1 MARISPVA
9 GLSNNHKITFGV
21 ISTFTFLFA
30 VSFVVLLAFNDRPA
44 STVKSVESFFAE
56 FQMNFQGNDG
66 NFASEVKYYSKGY
79 QFDLMFM
86 SNEVLLNLYST
97 YSKPPGSPNSIDAKT
112 RLSQVS
118 LEFVNA
124 HKTPVIKGLT
134 EFVGDAG
141 VATRVSATGVSA
153 NALQSTA
160 VRAAKTTPSYTEIKY
175 SDIYPGIDVY
185 FSGKQK
191 QLFYEFVLSETAD
204 TSDIVLK
211 VNGLDGLGDFDVDM
225 HGNINVT
232 CRGKQMQIRKPEVFR
247 VVNQARVPV
256 SGYFIVT
263 PKNEIK
269 FRTAEGTR
277 LL

>member
-1 MARISPVA
+1 MV
-9 GLSNNHKITFGV
+9 
-21 ISTFTFLFA
+21 
-30 VSFVVLLAFNDRPA
+30 FNDRPA

-56 FQMNFQGNDG
+56 FQMNFQDNEG
-66 NFASEVKYYSKGY
+66 NFASDVKYYSKGY

-97 YSKPPGSPNSIDAKT
+97 DSKPPGSPNSTNSKT

-118 LEFVNA
+118 LEFINA
-124 HKTPVIKGLT
+124 HKSPVIKGLT
-134 EFVGDAG
+134 QFVAESGA
-141 VATRVSATGVSA
+141 ATRVAASSAQNSA
-153 NALQSTA
+153 ARTA
-160 VRAAKTTPSYTEIKY
+160 QATPSYTEIKY
-175 SDIYPGIDVY
+175 SDVYPGIDVY

-191 QLFYEFVLSETAD
+191 QLFYEFVLSESAD
-204 TSDIVLK
+204 INDVVLK
-211 VNGLDGLGDFDVDM
+211 VNGLDGAGDFEIDM

-247 VVNQARVPV
+247 VVNQARHPV

-263 PKNEIK
+263 PKNDIM
-269 FRTAEGTR
+269 FRAAESAR

>member
-1 MARISPVA
+1 MARMSPVA
-9 GLSNNHKITFGV
+9 GLNNNHKITFGV
-21 ISTFTFLFA
+21 ISVFTILFVVSYFISLA
-30 VSFVVLLAFNDRPA
+30 VSNKPE

-56 FQMNFQGNDG
+56 FQMNFQGNNG
-66 NFASEVKYYSKGY
+66 NFASDVKYYSKGY

-97 YSKPPGSPNSIDAKT
+97 DTNPPGSPNSTNSKT

-118 LEFVNA
+118 LEFLNA
-124 HKTPVIKGLT
+124 QKSPAIKGLSQFIPT
-134 EFVGDAG
+134 K
-141 VATRVSATGVSA
+141 VAARLTSD
-153 NALQSTA
+153 
-160 VRAAKTTPSYTEIKY
+160 RAAHAMQSEPSYSEIKY
-175 SDIYPGIDVY
+175 SDVYPGIDVY

-191 QLFYEFVLSETAD
+191 QLFYEFVLSETANVND
-204 TSDIVLK
+204 VMLK
-211 VNGLDGLGDFDVDM
+211 VNGLDGTGDFEIDI

-247 VVNQARVPV
+247 VVKQNKIPV

-263 PKNEIK
+263 PQNEIR
-269 FRTAEGTR
+269 FRAAEEVK